1 MRLLIVCS
9 WCLHHYTFVRRSI
22 SVPIWWLMPVILTC
36 CQSSPRRDVDIKTR
50 LISLSVRQD
59 GVLSTCPRCQCI
71 RSGRWNTQDWTMTD
85 QRAVLENNRTRRV
98 AVLLRR
104 LYARLY
110 RYSSHFEQSVVNRDQ
125 IMHISTMHLMHAE
138 GDQNRIIWMNMLH
151 NKPHVTLTKKEKIVA
166 EVISHIVFISIGFV
180 GHIIM

>member
-1 MRLLIVCS
+1 MTSINATFDCLFLMSASLHLCS
-9 WCLHHYTFVRRSI
+9 PINFSI
-22 SVPIWWLMPVILTC
+22 DLVTNAGYIDLSKRPP
-36 CQSSPRRDVDIKTR
+36 RDVDIKTR

-59 GVLSTCPRCQCI
+59 SVLSTCPRCQCI

-138 GDQNRIIWMNMLH
+138 GDQNRII
-151 NKPHVTLTKKEKIVA
+151 
-166 EVISHIVFISIGFV
+166 
-180 GHIIM
+180 